1 MNAKHLRIG
10 IAVGLALA
18 ASIGLRAEDLVG
30 YRVSTACSEDWD
42 VRVNGALV
50 VRHRP
55 TGFGRCLYS
64 GNLNRVVAGGT
75 NTAELVKLDGG
86 DLAHHPEAG
95 GCVQLDIRFVGDY
108 RGQSEFGDLATLLK
122 HSGSEST
129 NLAFVV
135 VRPVP
140 QLSGGSVAPPGMDAG
155 ARRWLVLGAAV
166 LYALFINLYGFFLV
180 VRDQSASKKT
190 NRRGPASS
198 FLWNAVLGG
207 GCGQLAAMVIKRHN
221 TDNPAFTVGIP
232 MILLLQIAAIVFFVL
247 AGGALP
253 DAGCAGPA
261 RKVVE
266 SVQSVGSGWARFGRS
281 LDRSDQ
287 RVDQ

>member
-1 MNAKHLRIG
+1 MKAKHLGIW

-30 YRVSTACSEDWD
+30 YRVSAACSEDWD
-42 VRVNGALV
+42 VRVNGVLV

-140 QLSGGSVAPPGMDAG
+140 QLSGGSVAPPGMAAG

-180 VRDQSASKKT
+180 VRSSSTDSRAYLSDRIQATSFLASASFT
-190 NRRGPASS
+190 
-198 FLWNAVLGG
+198 
-207 GCGQLAAMVIKRHN
+207 LALAGIGTAPQTPLLPFMTCCTSRSAAAAL
-221 TDNPAFTVGIP
+221 PAF
-232 MILLLQIAAIVFFVL
+232 FF
-247 AGGALP
+247 AT
-253 DAGCAGPA
+253 
-261 RKVVE
+261 
-266 SVQSVGSGWARFGRS
+266 S
-281 LDRSDQ
+281 L
-287 RVDQ
+287 